1 MYYLIYIVTMH
12 SQRVNRKTSTSKAS
26 DDDGPVGKD
35 TMLNFQQGEYSYS
48 LSKNLDVSLWIEYRA
63 YYGNFPLQE
72 VFEGHFVIV
81 NEHLHN
87 TFDKFKKRLYPYIN
101 SPIQLVN

>member
-1 MYYLIYIVTMH
+1 MACLLSYLY
-12 SQRVNRKTSTSKAS
+12 SQRVNRKTSTNKAR

-35 TMLNFQQGEYSYS
+35 TMLKFQQGEYS

-63 YYGNFPLQE
+63 YYGKVPFQE
-72 VFEGHFVIV
+72 VFEGRFQVVIV

-87 TFDKFKKRLYPYIN
+87 KFDKFKKRLYPYIN
-101 SPIQLVN
+101 CPIQLVN